1 MLNILQNGL
10 LTGKGLPLF
19 LAVALPIVIAV
30 VVPYLLGSI
39 NSAVL
44 ISRLVYGEDIRKKG
58 SGNGG
63 LTNMHRVY
71 GGRAAGLVLLGD
83 VLKMVLSLLIVGIFY
98 GMQYGVI
105 YDALDPT
112 KLVVPETGF
121 AYAFASN
128 PLLYV
133 AGLFCILGHIF
144 PVYFKF
150 KGGKGVLCTAAMVLI
165 LSPLVFVTLFL
176 VFLLLLLITHYV
188 SLASMTVGLLYPFV
202 LNRITLF
209 FCGAAPGGLVPLLTI
224 LVGLLILYCHR
235 TNLVR
240 LKEKRENKFYF
251 RKKREEKTEEN
262 TDAQ

>member
-1 MLNILQNGL
+1 MLNILQTGL
-10 LTGKGLPLF
+10 LTGKGMPLF
-19 LAVALPIVIAV
+19 FAIALPILISVI
-30 VVPYLLGSI
+30 VPYLLGSI

-44 ISRLVYGEDIRKKG
+44 ISRLFYGADIRTQG

-71 GGRAAGLVLLGD
+71 GGKAAALVLLGD
-83 VLKMVLSLLIVGIFY
+83 VLKMVLSLLIVGLFY

-112 KLVVPETGF
+112 KIVAPETGF

-133 AGLFCILGHIF
+133 AGTLCILGHIF

-150 KGGKGVLCTAAMVLI
+150 KGGKGVLCTAAMVLV
-165 LSPLVFVTLFL
+165 LSPIVFVTLFL
-176 VFLLLLLITHYV
+176 VFLLILLVTHYV
-188 SLASMTVGLLYPFV
+188 SLSSMVVGLLYPFV
-202 LNRITLF
+202 LNRIALF

-251 RKKREEKTEEN
+251 RKR
-262 TDAQ
+262 DDR

>member
-1 MLNILQNGL
+1 MLNILQTGL
-10 LTGKGLPLF
+10 LTGKGMPLF
-19 LAVALPIVIAV
+19 FAIALPILISVI
-30 VVPYLLGSI
+30 VPYLLGSI

-44 ISRLVYGEDIRKKG
+44 ISRLFYGADIRTQG

-71 GGRAAGLVLLGD
+71 GGKAAGLVLLGD
-83 VLKMVLSLLIVGIFY
+83 VLKMVLSLLIVGLFY

-112 KLVVPETGF
+112 KLVPPETGF

-133 AGLFCILGHIF
+133 AGTLCILGHIF

-150 KGGKGVLCTAAMVLI
+150 KGGKGVLCTAAMVLV
-165 LSPLVFVTLFL
+165 LSPIVFVTLFL
-176 VFLLLLLITHYV
+176 VFLLILLVTHYV
-188 SLASMTVGLLYPFV
+188 SLSSMVVGLLYPFV
-202 LNRITLF
+202 LNRVSLF

-251 RKKREEKTEEN
+251 RKR
-262 TDAQ
+262 DDR